1 MVAVVKSEIA
11 KGIKAKRAAQKYNH
25 TQRIK
30 NFNISPEA
38 FERMREAQGGK
49 CAICD
54 RLEADCGRKL
64 AIDHC
69 HRTGKVR
76 GLLCSPCN
84 TGLGCFKD
92 STETLAL
99 AISYLLATCGVR
111 ESFDDA
117 SVYTPRNSSF
127 DVYAESDDYGS
138 ESYP

>member
-1 MVAVVKSEIA
+1 MSETA
-11 KGIKAKRAAQKYNH
+11 KAIKAKRASQRYNH

-54 RLEADCGRKL
+54 RLEVDCGRKL

-76 GLLCSPCN
+76 GLLCGPCN
-84 TGLGCFKD
+84 LGLGCFKD
-92 STETLAL
+92 SAETLTQAM
-99 AISYLLATCGVR
+99 SYLLASGS
-111 ESFDDA
+111 ESRFDEA
-117 SVYTPRNSSF
+117 
-127 DVYAESDDYGS
+127 DVYAPKNSDFDRYAEEDDYGS
-138 ESYP
+138 ESFP